1 MCTIAVKLKFDCTRV
16 QTHKGGDEV
25 SISTRRLE
33 SVSSFLPDVI
43 EAVLKGVQAES
54 AILDGDLVAV

>member
-1 MCTIAVKLKFDCTRV
+1 MCTIAVKLKFDCSRV

-25 SISTRRLE
+25 STSICRLE

-43 EAVLKGVQAES
+43 EAVLKGVQAEN